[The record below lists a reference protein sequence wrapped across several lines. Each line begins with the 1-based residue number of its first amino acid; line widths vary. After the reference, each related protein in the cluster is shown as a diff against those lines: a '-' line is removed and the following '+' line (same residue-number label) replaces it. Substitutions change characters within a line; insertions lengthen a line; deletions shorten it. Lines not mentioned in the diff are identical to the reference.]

1 MIGADQDRDITDP
14 LSGVNP
20 LSGDL
25 SLRDQGYKVT
35 GASTRHP
42 TLYMS
47 LVMTRCRD
55 EGGRKRCMM
64 MNVEKDCAVCC
75 RSWYGGY
82 LN

>member
-35 GASTRHP
+35 GARSRHP

-47 LVMTRCRD
+47 LVMT
-55 EGGRKRCMM
+55 GAGI
-64 MNVEKDCAVCC
+64 
-75 RSWYGGY
+75 
-82 LN
+82 

>member
-1 MIGADQDRDITDP
+1 MIGADQDRDVTDP

-35 GASTRHP
+35 GACSRHP

-47 LVMTRCRD
+47 LVVTGAGMRGEEVHYD
-55 EGGRKRCMM
+55 EC
-64 MNVEKDCAVCC
+64 
-75 RSWYGGY
+75 
-82 LN
+82 